1 MIPRAKRATIGRLGR
16 RHVRIQS
23 GQIPMPK
30 RIILIRPKCAMIPLP
45 MVPLP
50 MVPLH
55 CRAAMRIA
63 IRQVPP
69 FKRITIRRRGR
80 VIYVGPNH
88 RAPHRMGI
96 KAPAGRRVYVVVPSP
111 RLAGPPG
118 PACVALRP
126 TQG

>member
-1 MIPRAKRATIGRLGR
+1 
-16 RHVRIQS
+16 
-23 GQIPMPK
+23 
-30 RIILIRPKCAMIPLP
+30 MIPLP

-69 FKRITIRRRGR
+69 FQRIAIQRRGP
-80 VIYVGPNH
+80 VIYIGPNH
-88 RAPHRMGI
+88 RPPRGVGI
-96 KAPAGRRVYVVVPSP
+96 KAPANRRVYVVVPSP
-111 RLAGPPG
+111 GLAGPPG

-126 TQG
+126 NQR